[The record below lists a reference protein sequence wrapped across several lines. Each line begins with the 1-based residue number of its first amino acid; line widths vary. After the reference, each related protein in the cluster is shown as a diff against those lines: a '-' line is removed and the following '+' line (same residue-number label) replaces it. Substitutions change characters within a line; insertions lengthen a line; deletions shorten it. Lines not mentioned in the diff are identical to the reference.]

1 MTIDELYALLPETRR
16 EEAKAAIAEMSKGY
30 VKIDGPDIAA
40 KVMGENQYLK
50 SILESE
56 TSKRVENHD
65 TKFRAEKLPGIVEDE
80 IKKRG
85 PKPKDP
91 EVAALS
97 DKLTAMEKEAAD
109 LKAAAIKAQQRARAI
124 AALSA
129 KKLPETLAD
138 DFIGQT
144 DDETDAKLKRFA
156 EAVEPWVKTQVDS
169 GVMGRIGNQGTPPAG
184 NPPVPQDIEAQWKAA
199 MAAGDA
205 DKVLALQLRMNAM
218 PGA

>member
-80 IKKRG
+80 IKKRA
-85 PKPKDP
+85 PPSKNP
-91 EVAALS
+91 EI
-97 DKLTAMEKEAAD
+97 
-109 LKAAAIKAQQRARAI
+109 AAAESKADQAIAEMAKWKADAIRERQRARAI

-184 NPPVPQDIEAQWKAA
+184 NPPVPQDLEAQWKAA